1 MNKRE
6 TMLSLLS
13 AEGVPDYTP
22 AAFFLH
28 FDPTFH
34 AGRAA
39 VDKHLEYFRY
49 TGMDLVKIQY
59 EKNYPPV
66 ETIRRP
72 VDWRDMPSYDDE
84 FYREPWD
91 VVAGL
96 VESAGHDAVVVVTLY
111 SPFMLACQAAGRD
124 TVLAHLRE
132 APDEVRRGLETIT
145 ESWLRFVRGCVDR
158 GVDGFYASTQG
169 GERNGLGTDELF
181 DRVVKPA
188 DLAIMREIDATC
200 RFNILHVCDYHGPY
214 DDIARYTE
222 YPGHVVSYPSEV
234 GGRPVPPTDAARLFR
249 RPVMGGLDRHGV
261 LATGTPEAVRSAAR
275 EVLADAPERFVLG
288 ADCTVPSDTSWD
300 NLRAAIDTAHTRTF
314 A

>member
-1 MNKRE
+1 MNKRD
-6 TMLSLLS
+6 TMLALVS
-13 AEGVPDYTP
+13 AEGSPEYTP

-28 FDPTFH
+28 FDPTHH
-34 AGRAA
+34 AGQAA
-39 VDKHLEYFRY
+39 VEKHLEYFRY

-66 ETIRRP
+66 ETITRP
-72 VDWRDMPSYDDE
+72 ADWRGMPSYDDE

-96 VESAGHDAVVVVTLY
+96 VEAAGNEALVVVTLY
-111 SPFMLACQAAGRD
+111 SPFMLACQTAGRD

-132 APDEVRRGLETIT
+132 APDEVRRGLDTIT
-145 ESWLRFVRGCVDR
+145 ESWLRFVRGCVER

-169 GERNGLGTDELF
+169 GERNGLGADELF
-181 DRVVKPA
+181 DRIVKPA
-188 DLAIMREIDATC
+188 DLEIMREIDAAC

-234 GGRPVPPTDAARLFR
+234 GGRHVSPTDASRLFR
-249 RPVMGGLDRHGV
+249 RPVMGGMDRHGI
-261 LATGTPEAVRSAAR
+261 LAGGTPEAVRSAAAG
-275 EVLADAPERFVLG
+275 VLAEAPERFILG

-300 NLRAAIDTAHTRTF
+300 NLKAAIDTAHARSLS
-314 A
+314 